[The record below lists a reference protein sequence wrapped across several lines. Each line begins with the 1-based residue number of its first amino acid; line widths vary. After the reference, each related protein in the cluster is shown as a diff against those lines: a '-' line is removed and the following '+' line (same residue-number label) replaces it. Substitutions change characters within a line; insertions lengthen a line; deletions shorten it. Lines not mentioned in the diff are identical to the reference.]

1 VVQGNARL
9 SIAHAFRNPALGG
22 WRLSVRVVRANPRQ
36 AVELRGVLMR
46 GGKALTETWSYVLPR
61 E

>member
-1 VVQGNARL
+1 
-9 SIAHAFRNPALGG
+9 
-22 WRLSVRVVRANPRQ
+22 VRPNPRQ